1 MKYFTKLATN
11 APTMPNTGSAV
22 VDSKEMSNRV
32 NQAEVAANNTSTP
45 NVGGA
50 QTQKPMNDHTNM
62 PAKVAFWNGFL
73 DEFYKEA
80 AIMEKNAAVVGPII
94 AGAARILPWIG
105 RGLARLIPGIA
116 RTGSR
121 VAGGVGKNAPK
132 LLGTGGTAAAGG
144 SKFWNFMN
152 SWKGGLAT
160 SLPFMFMGGGGK
172 AAKAGQTMTA
182 GGNVAGNAIRRP
194 FATTVADTTPYA
206 SVASNRN
213 PYAQNT
219 LM

>member
-80 AIMEKNAAVVGPII
+80 AIMEKTAAGPLAAIGAVG
-94 AGAARILPWIG
+94 ARFLPWIA
-105 RGLARLIPGIA
+105 RGLTRLIPGIA
-116 RTGSR
+116 RFSILFHIIL
-121 VAGGVGKNAPK
+121 GVLVFNFLYNFCSAP
-132 LLGTGGTAAAGG
+132 T
-144 SKFWNFMN
+144 NF
-152 SWKGGLAT
+152 SG
-160 SLPFMFMGGGGK
+160 
-172 AAKAGQTMTA
+172 
-182 GGNVAGNAIRRP
+182 
-194 FATTVADTTPYA
+194 
-206 SVASNRN
+206 
-213 PYAQNT
+213 
-219 LM
+219 